1 MSRAIVVVALMAD
14 KQHSIGTRTLRG
26 VLWGYGSFT
35 GGRALSLIATAILA
49 RVLVPEDFGL
59 VAIALTFLALLDG
72 ATDFGLSQALITQDD
87 DVVEERAE
95 TVFVSSVALGLLAS
109 AVIAALGPL
118 AASFFDE
125 PDLAAIAPVLGLN
138 FFLRS
143 LGSTH
148 YAIAQRDLDFRT
160 RTIAEFAEVFIRGA
174 AGIALAL
181 AGFGAWSLV
190 LGYLAGSIALDIV
203 IWSLVSWRPKFK
215 PRLSHLR
222 SMIGF
227 GGTISGVTFIAALIS
242 NMDYLFIGRVLGTG
256 ALGLYTLGF
265 RLPELLIINLS
276 VVASV
281 VLFPAFSSMDRE
293 SLSRAYLVAF
303 RYVSIVAL
311 PTAVVLAVLA
321 RPLILALFGDQ
332 WVDSIVP
339 MQLLTLYAFSVAFS
353 VPAGIAYK
361 ATGRAGILL
370 QIALV
375 SLVLT
380 VIGLILFTDRGINAV
395 AAVQVAVAAGGSFA
409 QLVVATKL
417 LGASVGGLVGA
428 ARPAITGAVLMA
440 VPMLLVQHFVEAPWP
455 ALLLGVTLGFAT
467 YVAVLLRTAPETF
480 RFLKEKLVGSAPEV
494 LEELTEDASKPHETD
509 VLT

>member
-1 MSRAIVVVALMAD
+1 MAE
-14 KQHSIGTRTLRG
+14 KKHSIGTRTLRG

-59 VAIALTFLALLDG
+59 VAIALTFMALLDG
-72 ATDFGLSQALITQDD
+72 ATDFGLSQALITQGD

-95 TVFVSSVALGLLAS
+95 TVFVSSVGLGLLAS
-109 AVIAALGPL
+109 AIIAALGPVS
-118 AASFFDE
+118 ASFFDE
-125 PDLAAIAPVLGLN
+125 PALTAIVPVLGIN

-160 RTIAEFAEVFIRGA
+160 RTIAEFAEVFIRGL
-174 AGIALAL
+174 AGIALAI

-190 LGYLAGSIALDIV
+190 LGYLAGTIALDV
-203 IWSLVSWRPKFK
+203 AIWSLVAWRPRFK
-215 PRLSHLR
+215 PQLSHLR

-227 GGTISGVTFIAALIS
+227 GGTISGVTFFAALIA
-242 NMDYLFIGRVLGTG
+242 NMDYLFIGRVLGTA

-293 SLSRAYLVAF
+293 SLSRAYLVAL
-303 RYVSIVAL
+303 RYVLIVSL

-321 RPLILALFGDQ
+321 RPLVLALFGDQ

-339 MQLLTLYAFSVAFS
+339 MQLLTLYAFAVASS

-370 QIALV
+370 KIALV

-380 VIGLILFTDRGINAV
+380 VVGLVLFVDRGINAV
-395 AAVQVAVAAGGSFA
+395 ALVQVTIAAGGSFA
-409 QLVVATKL
+409 QLVVATRL
-417 LGASVGGLVGA
+417 LGATVPELAKAAWPAFAGA
-428 ARPAITGAVLMA
+428 GLMA
-440 VPMLLVQHFVEAPWP
+440 LPMYAVQRLVDSPWP
-455 ALLLGVTLGFAT
+455 ALLIGILLGSVIYF
-467 YVAVLLRTAPETF
+467 AVLYRAAPETF
-480 RFLKEKLVGSAPEV
+480 TFLKSKLVGSAPEV
-494 LEELTEDASKPHETD
+494 LDELTEESTRPHETD
-509 VLT
+509 ALT

>member
-222 SMIGF
+222 SMVGF

-353 VPAGIAYK
+353 VPAGSRTRPPA
-361 ATGRAGILL
+361 GR
-370 QIALV
+370 
-375 SLVLT
+375 
-380 VIGLILFTDRGINAV
+380 
-395 AAVQVAVAAGGSFA
+395 GSCSRSP
-409 QLVVATKL
+409 L
-417 LGASVGGLVGA
+417 
-428 ARPAITGAVLMA
+428 
-440 VPMLLVQHFVEAPWP
+440 
-455 ALLLGVTLGFAT
+455 
-467 YVAVLLRTAPETF
+467 
-480 RFLKEKLVGSAPEV
+480 SAWC
-494 LEELTEDASKPHETD
+494 
-509 VLT
+509 